1 MASRSVTSRAPETL
15 SSSLTRI
22 DRKIHPKT
30 IDVSVHWVSE
40 LGYTDTMEKMTL
52 GEIQDKLYQ
61 MALDLEKIHSALV
74 ESHNGLCEKLVS
86 QALQRIVSAE
96 SRISDEPDES

>member
-52 GEIQDKLYQ
+52 GEIQEYPTSLTRVNSPTRFAYFSS
-61 MALDLEKIHSALV
+61 LNC
-74 ESHNGLCEKLVS
+74 ESWLSLW
-86 QALQRIVSAE
+86 
-96 SRISDEPDES
+96 